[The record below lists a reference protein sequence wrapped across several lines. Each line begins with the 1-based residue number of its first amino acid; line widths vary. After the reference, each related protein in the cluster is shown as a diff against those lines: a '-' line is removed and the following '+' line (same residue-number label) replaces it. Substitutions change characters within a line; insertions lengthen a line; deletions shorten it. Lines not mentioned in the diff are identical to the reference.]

1 MLPEAFRNDHLIE
14 LDLGVEGDVKML
26 RIDPAFSACM
36 IRVVELSFNGQ
47 SLPLRSKEISVNGRI
62 VKPDVVVFPTED
74 PNINISLEKLQR
86 KKEDRLHAVIEIA
99 CLPVATAKVV
109 AAAIKYLI

>member
-1 MLPEAFRNDHLIE
+1 MKSS
-14 LDLGVEGDVKML
+14 EGDKNS
-26 RIDPAFSACM
+26 PS
-36 IRVVELSFNGQ
+36 
-47 SLPLRSKEISVNGRI
+47 
-62 VKPDVVVFPTED
+62 VVFPTED